1 MLKVTKPLIFGIYFP
16 LNILRT
22 NKLKKNSSFFQKSDA
37 MTVHLIYQP
46 TCEIS
51 GAFHFPNDI
60 PKYKKL
66 SVKIIA

>member
-1 MLKVTKPLIFGIYFP
+1 
-16 LNILRT
+16 
-22 NKLKKNSSFFQKSDA
+22 

-51 GAFHFPNDI
+51 GAFHFPKDI

-66 SVKIIA
+66 SVKIIAWVQKKMERKVI

>member
-1 MLKVTKPLIFGIYFP
+1 
-16 LNILRT
+16 
-22 NKLKKNSSFFQKSDA
+22 

-46 TCEIS
+46 TCEIF

-66 SVKIIA
+66 SVKIIAWVQKKMERKVI